1 MQTQLIRPSLPL
13 GRYITQYW
21 MWEQNTPLMIPDILP
36 GTGVEIMLNL
46 GAPLVIDSP
55 KSAQLKFGDGLVICP
70 RKSAYKMTSM
80 GATKLL
86 SIRFR
91 SAAFFPLFGI
101 PLTTIADQVVEI
113 SQLMP
118 KGLLLRIIESDS
130 TLAAIALLEGW
141 LMQLVR
147 PVSASTSELGWAVD
161 KIYYQNSPDVIADIK
176 RSLNISERT
185 FQRKF
190 KAYTGVDAKYF
201 ERTSRFQSTL
211 RTLLSGCH
219 QQYTAIVLDHGY
231 YDQPHF
237 IKDCKHF
244 TGLTPKQFLTES
256 NFALNHYNNDI
267 YA

>member
-1 MQTQLIRPSLPL
+1 MQTQLIRPSSPL
-13 GRYITQYW
+13 GGYITQYW
-21 MWEQNTPLMIPDILP
+21 VWEQITPLMIPDILP

-46 GAPLVIDSP
+46 GAPLVIESP
-55 KSAQLKFGDGLVICP
+55 RSAQLKFGDGLVICP
-70 RKSAYKMTSM
+70 RKSAYKMKAM

-91 SAAFFPLFGI
+91 SAAFFQLFGI

-118 KGLLLRIIESDS
+118 KGLLLRVIESDS
-130 TLAAIALLEGW
+130 TLGAIALLEGW
-141 LMQLVR
+141 LMQLVK
-147 PVSASTSELGWAVD
+147 PECASTSELRWAID
-161 KIYYQNSPDVIADIK
+161 KVYYQNSPDVISEIK

-201 ERTSRFQSTL
+201 ERTARFQSTL
-211 RTLLSGCH
+211 RTLLSGYH

-244 TGLTPKQFLTES
+244 TGLTPKQFLSEG